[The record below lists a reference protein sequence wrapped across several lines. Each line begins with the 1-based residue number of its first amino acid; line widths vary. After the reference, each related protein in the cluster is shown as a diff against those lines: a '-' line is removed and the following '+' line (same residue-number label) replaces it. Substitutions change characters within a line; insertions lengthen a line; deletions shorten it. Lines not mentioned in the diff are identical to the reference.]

1 MRRSLR
7 AARVATFA
15 YFAVN
20 GFVMGTW
27 VVHINVIAR
36 QAGVGTAMLGYLLLA
51 LGGSAFAGMRLCG
64 PLNDRLGPR
73 HVIPVSAALFSAA
86 VVLPALAHNV
96 WSLAGALAALG
107 FSNGS
112 LDVSMNTHAVKVE
125 HRYRRPVMSAF
136 HATWSLGGVLAS
148 IAGARTISWGWPIV
162 PTFAVIAV
170 LAAAASVLAAPA
182 LLADEADEATA
193 SGARRRATGAK
204 PRVPKGVW
212 ALAAVAM
219 MVMLCEGVAYDW
231 STVHLRTVI
240 HASAATSALAY
251 GAYATAATAGRL
263 IADRLAARIGPVAL
277 FRSGA
282 TLAGL
287 GMVTVVLS
295 HQATL
300 AIAAWAAVG
309 LGLSGCIPQL
319 FTAAGG
325 PDPGAAGA
333 NVARVA
339 GLGYL
344 GMLAGPAIIGPLTRV
359 IALNLALVLPMALC
373 FTAACA
379 AGVLRPARQPARHE
393 LPGFAGVPE

>member
-1 MRRSLR
+1 MSRSLR

-64 PLNDRLGPR
+64 PLNDRLGPGR
-73 HVIPVSAALFSAA
+73 VIPVSAALFSAA

-107 FSNGS
+107 FSNGG

-125 HRYRRPVMSAF
+125 HRYRRPIMSAF
-136 HATWSLGGVLAS
+136 HATWSLGGVVAA

-170 LAAAASVLAAPA
+170 LAAATSLLAAPA
-182 LLADEADEATA
+182 LLADEAATT
-193 SGARRRATGAK
+193 GARRATGAK
-204 PRVPKGVW
+204 PRVPRGVW
-212 ALAAVAM
+212 ALATVAM

-240 HASAATSALAY
+240 PASAATSALAY

-287 GMVTVVLS
+287 GMVTIVLS

-325 PDPGAAGA
+325 TDPDAAGA

-344 GMLAGPAIIGPLTRV
+344 GMLAGPAIIGPLT
-359 IALNLALVLPMALC
+359 AS
-373 FTAACA
+373 
-379 AGVLRPARQPARHE
+379 
-393 LPGFAGVPE
+393 

>member
-1 MRRSLR
+1 MSRSLR

-64 PLNDRLGPR
+64 PLNDRLGPGR
-73 HVIPVSAALFSAA
+73 VIPVSAALFSAA

-107 FSNGS
+107 FSNGG

-125 HRYRRPVMSAF
+125 HRYRRPIMSAF
-136 HATWSLGGVLAS
+136 HATWSLGGVVAA

-170 LAAAASVLAAPA
+170 LAAATSLLAAPA
-182 LLADEADEATA
+182 LLADEAATT
-193 SGARRRATGAK
+193 GARRATGAK
-204 PRVPKGVW
+204 PRVPRGVW
-212 ALAAVAM
+212 ALATVAM

-240 HASAATSALAY
+240 PASAATSALAY

-287 GMVTVVLS
+287 GMVTIVLS

-309 LGLSGCIPQL
+309 LGLSGCIPSCSPPR
-319 FTAAGG
+319 AAPARTPPEPTWPASQALATWACSPDRPSSDRLPPRSAQPRPRAPHG
-325 PDPGAAGA
+325 P
-333 NVARVA
+333 VLYR
-339 GLGYL
+339 GLRGRRP
-344 GMLAGPAIIGPLTRV
+344 ATGPAPRSARSNWFCG
-359 IALNLALVLPMALC
+359 
-373 FTAACA
+373 CA
-379 AGVLRPARQPARHE
+379 
-393 LPGFAGVPE
+393 